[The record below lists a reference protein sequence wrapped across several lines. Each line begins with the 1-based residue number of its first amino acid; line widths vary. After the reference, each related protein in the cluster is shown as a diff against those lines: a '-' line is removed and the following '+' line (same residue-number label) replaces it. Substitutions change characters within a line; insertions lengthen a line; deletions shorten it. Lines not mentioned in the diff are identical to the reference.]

1 VADEHAGKDT
11 SAGMDLIWA
20 FKIPM
25 RDGIRLNGTV
35 LKPSGQKEPLP
46 VILTLTPYIADSYQ
60 ERASYFSKHGYVFV
74 LVDARGR
81 GNSQGE
87 FDPFAQEPH
96 DGYDI
101 VEFLARQP
109 WCNGKVT
116 MWGGSYAGYDQWAT
130 LKELPPHLATIV
142 PVASAHPGVDFPFVK
157 SIWPTYVMQWL
168 TLTSGH
174 TPNQKLFGE
183 TSFWLQKNREWYRA
197 QRPFA
202 TLDQVVD
209 NTSTVFQKWL
219 QHGTYDSYWQAMNP
233 TPEQYASMKV
243 PILTI
248 TGDYDGDQVG
258 ALSFYREH
266 MKYGDADTRSKH
278 YLIIGPWDHPGTRT
292 PKKDVGGLTFGE
304 ASLLD
309 MNDLHRQWYDW
320 TLKNGHKPEFLKK
333 RVAYYVS
340 GPGAENWKYADDLD
354 SIASERRKLYLS
366 SEAGIANDVFHSG
379 SMCNQPDHSKP
390 DKFVYDPADL
400 RPAELE
406 KEDIPNNITDARF
419 ALNLFGN
426 GVVYH
431 SEPFPEATEVS
442 GYVKLSVW
450 MSMDVADTDLSAT
463 LYEILPDGT
472 SVQLTG
478 DALRARYRE
487 SALEAKLVAPGQ
499 ITRYDFDGFSWFSRR
514 VSKGSRLRLV
524 LNCNN
529 SSFSEK
535 NYNSGGDVEKESGKD
550 TRVAHVTIYH
560 DAEHPSVLE
569 IPIVK

>member
-1 VADEHAGKDT
+1 
-11 SAGMDLIWA
+11 
-20 FKIPM
+20 
-25 RDGIRLNGTV
+25 
-35 LKPSGQKEPLP
+35 
-46 VILTLTPYIADSYQ
+46 
-60 ERASYFSKHGYVFV
+60 
-74 LVDARGR
+74 
-81 GNSQGE
+81 
-87 FDPFAQEPH
+87 
-96 DGYDI
+96 
-101 VEFLARQP
+101 
-109 WCNGKVT
+109 
-116 MWGGSYAGYDQWAT
+116 
-130 LKELPPHLATIV
+130 
-142 PVASAHPGVDFPFVK
+142 VDFPFYK
-157 SIWPTYVMQWL
+157 GMWSTYVIQWL
-168 TLTSGH
+168 TFTSGR
-174 TPNQKLFGE
+174 TPNQNLFGE
-183 TSFWLQKNREWYRA
+183 TPFWLEKNQEWYRA
-197 QRPFA
+197 QRPFT
-202 TLDQVVD
+202 TLDQLIG
-209 NTSTVFQKWL
+209 NTSTVFQKWM

-233 TPEQYASMKV
+233 TPEQYASMNV

-266 MKYGDADTRSKH
+266 MKYGDPDTRSKH

-292 PKKDVGGLTFGE
+292 PKKEVAGLTFGD

-320 TLKNGHKPEFLKK
+320 TLKNGQRPDFLQK
-333 RVAYYVS
+333 RVAYYVV

-354 SIASERRKLYLS
+354 SIAGERRKLYLGS
-366 SEAGIANDVFHSG
+366 QAGTAGDAFHSG
-379 SMCNQPDHSKP
+379 TMCNEPDHSEP
-390 DKFVYDPADL
+390 DKFAYDPADL
-400 RPAELE
+400 RPADLE
-406 KEDIPNNITDARF
+406 KEDIPKYITDARF

-431 SEPFPEATEVS
+431 SEPFPEATEIS
-442 GYVKLSVW
+442 GNVKLSVW
-450 MSMDVADTDLSAT
+450 MAMDVPDTDFSVT

-487 SALEAKLVAPGQ
+487 SSLQARLVTPGHV
-499 ITRYDFDGFSWFSRR
+499 TRYDFDGFSWFSRR

-529 SSFSEK
+529 SSFAEK

-550 TRVAHVTIYH
+550 GHVAHVSVFH